1 MLVVILSLHLTVSSE
16 TLLEMKAV
24 ADLRAES
31 QRKDIRRN
39 TNYSFFG

>member
-16 TLLEMKAV
+16 TLLEIKTV

-31 QRKDIRRN
+31 QGKDIRRN
-39 TNYSFFG
+39 TNYSFFV